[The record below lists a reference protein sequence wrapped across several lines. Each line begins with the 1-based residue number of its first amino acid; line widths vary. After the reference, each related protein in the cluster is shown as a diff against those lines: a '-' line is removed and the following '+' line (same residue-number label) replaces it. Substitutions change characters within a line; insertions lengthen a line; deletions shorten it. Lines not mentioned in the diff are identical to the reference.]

1 MLSLTGWHKI
11 VLPTLIFRSRMASLT
26 FASYSKWFVSR
37 TSTDL
42 IMKKLALTIVCALA
56 MNGAAFAQGY
66 INWVLP
72 TTAVTFQTNTEFSPL
87 FGGPFDG
94 GSVVGDTVNV
104 AGSFDYI
111 LLTQPYTSSAPMD
124 TNVWDGTWSALIAFG
139 GGELTATNSTGL
151 GGFGKASP
159 TLGSGV
165 NQQVSWANGTTQSV
179 VIVGWSSNLG
189 SSWVD
194 VSNIL
199 AQMALGNDGLAE
211 AQVGSQ
217 MAFFGETAFGYIN
230 PLAGSPGI
238 AITQNN
244 GTPGAFGLGIF
255 SLDTQLYQLPI
266 DIPEPATM
274 ALAGLGGLSLLLFH
288 RRK

>member
-1 MLSLTGWHKI
+1 MKKLSLTI
-11 VLPTLIFRSRMASLT
+11 I
-26 FASYSKWFVSR
+26 
-37 TSTDL
+37 
-42 IMKKLALTIVCALA
+42 CALA

-66 INWVLP
+66 INWSLSS
-72 TTAVTFQTNTEFSPL
+72 TAVTFQTNTEFSPL
-87 FGGPFDG
+87 LG
-94 GSVVGDTVNV
+94 GSFEGGGSGGDTVNV
-104 AGSFDYI
+104 AGSFNYI
-111 LLTQPYTSSAPMD
+111 LLTQPYTGSAPTD
-124 TNVWDGTWSALIAFG
+124 TNVWDGTWSALTAFG
-139 GGELTATNSTGL
+139 GGELTATNGTGL
-151 GGFGKASP
+151 GGFGRANP

-189 SSWVD
+189 SSWVV

-199 AQMALGNDGLAE
+199 AQMALGNDDPALV
-211 AQVGSQ
+211 QVGSQ

-266 DIPEPATM
+266 DVPEPTTT
-274 ALAGLGGLSLLLFH
+274 ALAGLGGLSLLLFR